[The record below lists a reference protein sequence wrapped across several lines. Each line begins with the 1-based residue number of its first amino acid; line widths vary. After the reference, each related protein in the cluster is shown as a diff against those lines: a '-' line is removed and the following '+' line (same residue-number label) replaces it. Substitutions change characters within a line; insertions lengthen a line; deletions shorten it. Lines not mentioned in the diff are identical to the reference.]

1 MNSEND
7 KDQSL
12 CVLCPGQGAQHVGM
26 GQAWFDASEGA
37 RRLFENADAVLGEPI
52 TSTCFKGPDEQV
64 NRTDYAQAG
73 IYATSVACWRGLE
86 ERGAVG
92 PIGVAAGL
100 SLGEYT
106 ALHLAGAFS
115 FEDGLR
121 LVWQRG
127 QFMQAAAESSDG
139 GMVAL
144 IGADEAQAGK
154 LCEAA
159 REGEVLVP
167 ANFNCPGQ
175 VVISGAG
182 AACDRAMQVA
192 EKMELRATRL
202 TVAGAFHSPLMQPAA
217 DRMAEALEK
226 VAWSPP
232 KIPVMSN
239 VTGQPHDNQS
249 IESIKKLLVDQIT
262 HPVRFEANLRWA
274 LQNVDGTCI
283 ELAPGKVI
291 SGLMR
296 RIDRKIR
303 VTNHAQPG

>member
-1 MNSEND
+1 
-7 KDQSL
+7 
-12 CVLCPGQGAQHVGM
+12 
-26 GQAWFDASEGA
+26 
-37 RRLFENADAVLGEPI
+37 
-52 TSTCFKGPDEQV
+52 
-64 NRTDYAQAG
+64 
-73 IYATSVACWRGLE
+73 
-86 ERGAVG
+86 
-92 PIGVAAGL
+92 
-100 SLGEYT
+100 
-106 ALHLAGAFS
+106 
-115 FEDGLR
+115 
-121 LVWQRG
+121 
-127 QFMQAAAESSDG
+127 
-139 GMVAL
+139 
-144 IGADEAQAGK
+144 
-154 LCEAA
+154 
-159 REGEVLVP
+159 
-167 ANFNCPGQ
+167 
-175 VVISGAG
+175 
-182 AACDRAMQVA
+182 MQVA